1 MDTGTALPPSAGPD
15 KLDGSDAADSSDD
28 GFLEMCGM
36 GQGDWG
42 EVEFPDR
49 APLKQPLMGELERV
63 NLAELTPERFAAEYE
78 SKNRPVIITNAE
90 ALMPMHMDLAYWRD
104 KHGEAEVPL
113 EINSKAMRRAMLGDY
128 LTFDDLEL
136 NKLYMRNLH
145 LFDWFPELLEEVA
158 LPPLFGTNHLAHSD
172 RGYPVAWTR
181 WFELFINTR
190 DCRGFPFLHKD
201 MCNTHAFSM
210 QLAGEKAFV
219 MFPPEDESNL
229 YPLPSSSRSGIATP
243 FIMSECVDLRSFPSY
258 ADTHPQRAVLRPG
271 ELLFTPSNW
280 WHTTRVHSESEPS
293 ITLGGNFV
301 CDTNLEPFLDSWSE
315 FSRMLQLKAAGVVTL
330 T

>member
-104 KHGEAEVPL
+104 KHGEA
-113 EINSKAMRRAMLGDY
+113 
-128 LTFDDLEL
+128 
-136 NKLYMRNLH
+136 
-145 LFDWFPELLEEVA
+145 
-158 LPPLFGTNHLAHSD
+158 
-172 RGYPVAWTR
+172 TR
-181 WFELFINTR
+181 IRYDHTEFQA
-190 DCRGFPFLHKD
+190 GFSQ
-201 MCNTHAFSM
+201 A
-210 QLAGEKAFV
+210 
-219 MFPPEDESNL
+219 
-229 YPLPSSSRSGIATP
+229 SSS
-243 FIMSECVDLRSFPSY
+243 C
-258 ADTHPQRAVLRPG
+258 
-271 ELLFTPSNW
+271 
-280 WHTTRVHSESEPS
+280 
-293 ITLGGNFV
+293 
-301 CDTNLEPFLDSWSE
+301 
-315 FSRMLQLKAAGVVTL
+315 
-330 T
+330 